1 MWDPIDDTPV
11 CRQDRKGLVNKIHEL
26 SDEIQRLN
34 ILLKKAQEARD
45 AYRKK
50 TTKALIKNQPV
61 VNKTDFME
69 VVDKVV
75 EAVGIG
81 KCDAFNNRDSLV
93 LISLLL
99 HKKGYNKGAIG
110 RSINKDRTTVFR
122 YISEYQSIL
131 PKDLHKVFL

>member
-1 MWDPIDDTPV
+1 MWNTIDDTPV
-11 CRQDRKGLVNKIHEL
+11 CRQERKDLVNKIHEL
-26 SDEIQRLN
+26 SDEIERLK
-34 ILLKKAQEARD
+34 ILLKKAQDARD

-50 TTKALIKNQPV
+50 TTRGLIKNQSV
-61 VNKTDFME
+61 VNMTDFRE
-69 VVDKVV
+69 AVDKAVD
-75 EAVGIG
+75 AVGIG
-81 KCDAFNNRDSLV
+81 RCDAFNNRDSLV

>member
-26 SDEIQRLN
+26 SDEIQRL
-34 ILLKKAQEARD
+34 
-45 AYRKK
+45 
-50 TTKALIKNQPV
+50 
-61 VNKTDFME
+61 
-69 VVDKVV
+69 
-75 EAVGIG
+75 
-81 KCDAFNNRDSLV
+81 NNRDSLV